1 MVGIIG
7 TYDDARPGT
16 TPREKLGTYAESKFP
31 NYPAPDANGYPPSVD
46 VSRRIALAF
55 GSYPDHCFNAKPYL
69 DGEFAAVVAGKEP
82 GTFVANEKYCERPG
96 AVRIEGN
103 LPKEGNS
110 GVHAAD
116 DVLLT
121 AIGPG
126 SEQFRGRIDNV
137 RVFRNMV
144 TALGLGE

>member
-1 MVGIIG
+1 
-7 TYDDARPGT
+7 
-16 TPREKLGTYAESKFP
+16 
-31 NYPAPDANGYPPSVD
+31 
-46 VSRRIALAF
+46 
-55 GSYPDHCFNAKPYL
+55 
-69 DGEFAAVVAGKEP
+69 AGKEP
-82 GTFVANEKYCERPG
+82 GTFVANEKYCEQPG

-103 LPKEGNS
+103 LPKSANS
-110 GVHAAD
+110 GVHSAD

-137 RVFRNMV
+137 RVFRIMA